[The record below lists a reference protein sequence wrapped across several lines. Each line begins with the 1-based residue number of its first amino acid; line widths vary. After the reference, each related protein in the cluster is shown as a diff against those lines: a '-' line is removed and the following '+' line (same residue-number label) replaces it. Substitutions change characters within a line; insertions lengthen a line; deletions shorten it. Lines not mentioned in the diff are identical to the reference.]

1 MAAAQGVGCVAA
13 AWGLTVKVLVT
24 GAGGQLGL
32 DALDHCRATG
42 DEVVGLTHADL
53 DVASE
58 PDVVAAVRDH
68 VPDVVLH
75 TAAWTDVDGCEQ
87 DPDRA
92 HRVNAL
98 GSWWVA
104 RACRDAGATMVMVS
118 TDYVFEGEAR
128 RAGDGTPMP
137 WTEFDTLAP
146 LNAYGRSK
154 AAGEQLV
161 RQALPQHHIV
171 RTAWVCGA
179 RGGNFVRT
187 MLRVGREQGTARV
200 VDDQVGS
207 PTFTRDLAA
216 ALREVAVS
224 GRHGTWNRTNTG
236 ACSWYEL
243 AAATFELAGLEVDL
257 GRMSSDELDRPAP
270 RPSYSVL
277 SDRHATAAGLTP
289 LPTWREGLRALLDEL
304 DELDEAA
311 A

>member
-1 MAAAQGVGCVAA
+1 MKAV
-13 AWGLTVKVLVT
+13 VT

-32 DALDHCRATG
+32 DLVDHCRQVG

-53 DVASE
+53 DVADE
-58 PDVVAAVRDH
+58 AAVTAAVRDH
-68 VPDVVLH
+68 RPDVVLH
-75 TAAWTDVDGCEQ
+75 AAAWTDVDGCEA

-104 RACRDAGATMVMVS
+104 RACELAGATMVMLS
-118 TDYVFEGEAR
+118 TDYVFEGTPR
-128 RAGDGTPMP
+128 RAGDGSPMP
-137 WTEFDTLAP
+137 WTEFDPIAP

-161 RQALPQHHIV
+161 RQALRQHHVV

-187 MLRVGREQGTARV
+187 MLRVGREQGVARV

-207 PTFTRDLAA
+207 PTFTRGLAV

-224 GRHGTWNRTNTG
+224 GRYGTWNRTNG
-236 ACSWYEL
+236 GSCSWYEL
-243 AAATFELAGLEVDL
+243 AAATFELAGLDVDL
-257 GRMSSDELDRPAP
+257 SSMSSDELDRPAR
-270 RPSYSVL
+270 RPAWSVL
-277 SDRHATAAGLTP
+277 SDVHATTAGLTP
-289 LPTWREGLRALLDEL
+289 LPHWRDGLAALIDEL
-304 DELDEAA
+304 SDELSSAGGR
-311 A
+311 